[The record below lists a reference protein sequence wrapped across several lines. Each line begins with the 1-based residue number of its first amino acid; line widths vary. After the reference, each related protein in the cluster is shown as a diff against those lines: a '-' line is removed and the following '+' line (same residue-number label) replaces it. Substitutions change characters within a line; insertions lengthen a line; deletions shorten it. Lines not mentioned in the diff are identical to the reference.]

1 MLMRLA
7 LYGSVAVLALAVL
20 GARVPSHPEARGL
33 AVEAIMLHGRT
44 DQGGGAHVV
53 VDEAVVIRILLTWRM
68 SCDRPG
74 PDPFAHGTFGAFE
87 GDVIEQDGHRFSFEG
102 TRDEHRVDGVT
113 VRYDTDVSGTVS
125 GTTVVGRGRMDTTWI
140 VDGREVNRCESGEAH
155 WRAGHGPPGGTTES

>member
-1 MLMRLA
+1 MRLPDGRVMLMRLA

-20 GARVPSHPEARGL
+20 GARVPSHPEARGV
-33 AVEAIMLHGRT
+33 A
-44 DQGGGAHVV
+44 

-140 VDGREVNRCESGEAH
+140 VDGRDVNRCESGEAH
-155 WRAGHGPPGGTTES
+155 